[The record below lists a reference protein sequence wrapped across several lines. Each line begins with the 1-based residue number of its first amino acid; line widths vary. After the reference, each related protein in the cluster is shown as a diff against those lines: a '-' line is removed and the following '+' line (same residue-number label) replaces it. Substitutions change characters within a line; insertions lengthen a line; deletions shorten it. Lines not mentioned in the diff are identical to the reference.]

1 MAAKYRS
8 KVVEVTV
15 DASKLLAL
23 KQSLIPK
30 AHKILDKAAF
40 DIEGTAKQLAPVDTG
55 ALRSSI
61 YVSGGS
67 GGTRYDQGVA
77 EATGKAQE
85 RGKNVRFVLEMK
97 PGNPLER
104 VIAPSVVYA
113 GFVEERKAYLSPA
126 VRVHK
131 IAFVKAW
138 ARLLR

>member
-1 MAAKYRS
+1 MATYRS
-8 KVVEVTV
+8 RNVTVTV
-15 DASKLLAL
+15 DASKLLKIKGGLAER
-23 KQSLIPK
+23 

-67 GGTRYDQGVA
+67 GGTRYEQGRS
-77 EATGKAQE
+77 EATGKAQG
-85 RGKNVRFVLEMK
+85 RGKNIRFVLEVK
-97 PGNPLER
+97 AGNPFER

-113 GFVEERKAYLSPA
+113 GFVEDRKPYLAPA

-131 IAFVKAW
+131 MAFLKAW
-138 ARLLR
+138 RKVVG